1 MVAGVQHEALH
12 QSVLPSLV
20 PLLGPDSHGL
30 LGVAPLL
37 LVYLGMTGIAD
48 TYKVLPHESP
58 LAHLSLGAA
67 VLDGVAVVYGMGSCH
82 DTLTL
87 AHLTQ
92 WVGSQLQYAQLLPLA
107 AVVYLRLV
115 LLLLRCAASP

>member
-1 MVAGVQHEALH
+1 MVAGLQHEALH

-37 LVYLGMTGIAD
+37 LVYLGMTGIAY
-48 TYKVLPHESP
+48 THEVVPCERP
-58 LAHLSLGAA
+58 LAHLCFRGG
-67 VLDGVAVVYGMGSCH
+67 VLDGVAVVYRVSSCD
-82 DTLTL
+82 DTLLL

>member
-1 MVAGVQHEALH
+1 MVAGLQHEALH
-12 QSVLPSLV
+12 QSVFPSLV
-20 PLLGPDSHGL
+20 PLLGPL
-30 LGVAPLL
+30 LGQCPRALALL

-48 TYKVLPHESP
+48 THKVLPHESP

-67 VLDGVAVVYGMGSCH
+67 VLDGVAVVYGVSSCH